1 MKDFYSFDE
10 FSIPLSVKAI
20 FWGIY
25 MVVYIYAAWRTLRSI
40 STNSQDVEVSKFF
53 VLFFAAYAVFY
64 CVNPDYFRYR
74 EWLKIP
80 LFLDWSKEQIVKNWN
95 KEIFYVHLIIFCK
108 SLHLKYTFELFRLI
122 VWGGGVL
129 LVSLTSKMYRNLLMP
144 GLAVMFLFVFFGN
157 TFSYARASLAMAIFF
172 SGISIYLCV
181 ENTFA
186 KMLGIGMAVCSYFFH
201 HELVIGVGI
210 LPCILLP
217 FEKKKSIFLSIIL
230 FAIIIAG
237 ITYVNSNLALMESI
251 FGNDDVAEKIEYYND
266 ALQRAFR
273 MSTLIS
279 YLNIFYPFF
288 LMILFMYQQE
298 DPPKAIVGL
307 YRITFGLLM
316 VSSAFMIV
324 SGLRSVYTYRVLY
337 ISIIPMSIMMAYFY
351 NQGFFKRYQFAIML
365 LLALLT
371 NSIRLINAF

>member
-1 MKDFYSFDE
+1 M
-10 FSIPLSVKAI
+10 
-20 FWGIY
+20 
-25 MVVYIYAAWRTLRSI
+25 
-40 STNSQDVEVSKFF
+40 
-53 VLFFAAYAVFY
+53 
-64 CVNPDYFRYR
+64 
-74 EWLKIP
+74 
-80 LFLDWSKEQIVKNWN
+80 
-95 KEIFYVHLIIFCK
+95 HLIIFCK
-108 SLHLKYTFELFRLI
+108 SLHLKYTFEFFRLI
-122 VWGGGVL
+122 VWGGGLL
-129 LVSLTSKMYRNLLMP
+129 LVSLTAKMYRNLLMP

-157 TFSYARASLAMAIFF
+157 IFSYARASLAMAIFF

-181 ENTFA
+181 ENTLA
-186 KMLGIGMAVCSYFFH
+186 KMLGIGMAICSYFFH

-210 LPCILLP
+210 LPCILLS
-217 FEKKKSIFLSIIL
+217 FEKKKSIFHSIIL

-251 FGNDDVAEKIEYYND
+251 FGNDDVAEKIEHYND
-266 ALQRAFR
+266 FAQNALR
-273 MSTLIS
+273 MSTLVN
-279 YLNIFYPFF
+279 YLNVIYPFV
-288 LMILFMYQQE
+288 LMSIFMYQHE

-337 ISIIPMSIMMAYFY
+337 ISIIPISIMMAYFY